1 MFLDRL
7 AELTAGLQ
15 GPPGPRGMGVRGKQG
30 PSGPRGPVGRLFCQL
45 YRHAWVRCRLC
56 MGGKGNT

>member
-30 PSGPRGPVGRLFCQL
+30 PSGPRGPVGRLFFVNCIDML
-45 YRHAWVRCRLC
+45 GCVVRFVWV
-56 MGGKGNT
+56 